1 MIPEGIYRAR
11 GQTAQLGSHNG
22 KQYFS
27 VVFALADSGET
38 VKERW
43 YMVSDQNTEISMQN
57 MLTSGWNG
65 RDMLDL
71 SSFGSCEVD
80 LTLEHRTT
88 PSGKVVVSVR
98 YVSPAGQGGRGGH
111 EEALPLAEQKAIAAK
126 WNHVL
131 LKLRAKHKPVVP
143 F

>member
-11 GQTAQLGSHNG
+11 GEHAELGSHNG
-22 KQYFS
+22 KQYFA
-27 VVFALADSGET
+27 VTFKLEDGT
-38 VKERW
+38 QVKERW

-57 MLTSGWNG
+57 MLTCGWNG

-71 SSFGSCEVD
+71 RSFGSTEVD
-80 LTLEHRTT
+80 LTIEHRTT
-88 PSGKVVVSVR
+88 PSGKQVVSVR
-98 YVSPAGQGGRGGH
+98 YVNPAGQGARGAG
-111 EEALPLAEQKAIAAK
+111 EPLSVAEQKAIAQR

-131 LKLRAKHKPVVP
+131 VKLRTKQGKDPVP